1 MKGKTI
7 KKAAK
12 DPNAELIAEVVSD
25 FNKRREARRNIE
37 ANWLLNINFLLG
49 NQYAEITPTGE
60 ITDFGK
66 QYFWQEREVY
76 NHIAPIIE
84 TRLAKLARVK
94 AGISVRPATEDDK
107 DVKSAKFATKLLSAA
122 LSEGD
127 LARLSTVCNYWAE
140 VTGTCFYK
148 VRWNPAIG
156 AIVGEDE
163 KGEPIMEGGLELAI
177 CPPYEIYPDT
187 LFASDLDDCVSLIH
201 ARAYP
206 IAQIEEIWGVEVA
219 EEEINVINMD
229 SYPTGGGL
237 GYSAHNLKVFGG
249 AKHGYALV
257 IEHYTKPCKQHPLGR
272 LVIVASGKLLHKG
285 ELPYQNRVD
294 GERGFPFVRHYA
306 ISQPGSFYGLSLIE
320 RLIPVQRAYNGVK
333 NRKHEFLNRL
343 ALGVMTVED
352 GSVDI
357 DNLEEEGLSPGK
369 VLIYRQGSPAPRM
382 MAAGSVPAE
391 FRDEEDRLLSEFITL
406 SGISDFVTKSNL
418 PAVTIS
424 GIALS
429 LLIEQDDTRLTV
441 TAESIRNSIKEVGK
455 QTLRLF
461 KQFASKNLLQ
471 KIAGDNNQLEQFAFE
486 NNDISSENLVFD
498 SENEL
503 AETPANRKNMAI
515 ELLKLG
521 LLGDENGKLSTHTK
535 VKLLEVLGFGNW
547 EASRSLDELHIKK
560 AEKENRKLQSGYAE
574 ADEVDDHELHIK
586 EHIRFI
592 ISDEFSLSKQAKE
605 RILRHTREHRKLK
618 RLESEANAL
627 NNIN

>member
-1 MKGKTI
+1 VKNKLTKKTDTNEQLVREI
-7 KKAAK
+7 RQ
-12 DPNAELIAEVVSD
+12 D
-25 FNKRREARRNIE
+25 FEKRREARRNIE
-37 ANWLLNINFLLG
+37 SEWLLNINFLLG
-49 NQYAEITPTGE
+49 NQYAEITSTGE

-94 AGISVRPATEDDK
+94 AGISVRPATDDDK
-107 DVKSAKFATKLLSAA
+107 DVKSAKFATRLLSAA
-122 LSEGD
+122 LNEAD
-127 LARLSTVCNYWAE
+127 LAGLTTICNYWAE

-148 VRWNPAIG
+148 IGWNPSKGGIIG
-156 AIVGEDE
+156 RDE
-163 KGEPIMEGGLELAI
+163 NGEPIMEGELELSI

-187 LFASDLDDCVSLIH
+187 LFASDLDACNSIIH

-206 IAQIEEIWGVEVA
+206 VSKIEEIWGEKVEA
-219 EEEINVINMD
+219 DDINVINMD
-229 SYPTGGGL
+229 SHPTGGGL
-237 GYSAHNLKVFGG
+237 GYSARNLKVFSDTKSG
-249 AKHGYALV
+249 HALV
-257 IEHYTKPCKQHPLGR
+257 IEHYSKPCKKYPDGK
-272 LVIVASGKLLHKG
+272 LVIIAGDKLLYNG
-285 ELPYQNRVD
+285 ILPYCNRAG
-294 GERGFPFVRHYA
+294 GERGFPFARHYA
-306 ISQPGSFYGLSLIE
+306 ISQPGSFYGLSLID

-382 MAAGSVPAE
+382 MPAGSVPAE
-391 FRDEEDRLLSEFITL
+391 FRDEEDRLLTEFITL

-418 PAVTIS
+418 PAVNIS

-441 TAESIRNSIKEVGK
+441 TAESIRNSVKEIGR
-455 QTLRLF
+455 QTLALF
-461 KQFASKNLLQ
+461 KQFASKDLLN
-471 KIAGDNNQLEQFAFE
+471 KIAGDNGKLEQCAFE
-486 NNDISSENLVFD
+486 ANDISCENIVFD

-503 AETPANRKNMAI
+503 SDTPANRKNMAI

-560 AEKENRKLQSGYAE
+560 AEKENRALISEYTGC
-574 ADEVDDHELHIK
+574 DEVDEHDLHIK
-586 EHIRFI
+586 EHIRCV
-592 ISDEFSLSKQAKE
+592 ISDEFKLNEEAKE
-605 RILRHTREHRKLK
+605 RIFAHIRSHRKMQ
-618 RLESEANAL
+618 RLQAEADAL
-627 NNIN
+627 NIQSN